1 MIIGEGFKQSDFVRF
16 QNFPINL
23 FYFLKL
29 SLLRRRKDRSFLF
42 NNNTNIQVCEYD
54 VQSYPT
60 SLVDTVLKT
69 YEQEMQILLKY
80 ANPAMLKVNKI
91 IIEIVVV

>member
-1 MIIGEGFKQSDFVRF
+1 M
-16 QNFPINL
+16 L
-23 FYFLKL
+23 L
-29 SLLRRRKDRSFLF
+29 S
-42 NNNTNIQVCEYD
+42 NTNIQVCEYD
-54 VQSYPT
+54 VQSYPA

-91 IIEIVVV
+91 II